1 MINKIKRLLDKDNI
15 IVLLGN
21 VGSSALG
28 LFIFMILA
36 RILEPADFGSWAL
49 FISFSGL
56 FEIIKTGLIRQ
67 ALVHQLSD
75 SNTVLQN
82 ELLSSAR
89 LINLVMSILLGILVF
104 IVSLFVKEPSLGV
117 FLTYYPILVIVTAG
131 QQFDTWKSHALGK
144 FIRMNFIRFG
154 LNFFFLI
161 FLSIAYFKPELANI
175 ETIVMA
181 YLSINGV
188 ISIVSWVTCSRHHSF
203 FKATKS
209 TARALLQFGKS
220 SVATLA
226 GANLLKS
233 ADNIIIGLLLGT
245 EAVAIYA
252 IPLKAMDLLEI
263 PLRGFGMTAFR
274 KLSNFHH
281 AGEYKQFKSLLKQ
294 NVTTLSLAFLPVGL
308 VIFIFPTFVI
318 NLLSG
323 AQYEESA
330 GLMMLFVFPMVLLP
344 LDKFIG
350 LSLDAVGQPH
360 INATKVW
367 IMVGVNIVGDCVMI
381 YLFDSLYLVALV
393 TVINIIAGILFGLVS
408 LRTINRRWSEKI

>member
-1 MINKIKRLLDKDNI
+1 MINKIKRLLDKDNL

-36 RILEPADFGSWAL
+36 RILQPSDFGSWAL

-75 SNTVLQN
+75 GNTLLQN

-89 LINLVMSILLGILVF
+89 LINLLLSLLLGILVF
-104 IVSLFVKEPSLGV
+104 MVSYFVNEPSLQV
-117 FLTYYPILVIVTAG
+117 FLKYYPVLVIVTAG

-154 LNFFFLI
+154 LNFFFLS
-161 FLSIAYFKPELANI
+161 FLAMAYFKPELANI
-175 ETIVMA
+175 EAIVTA
-181 YLSINGV
+181 YLAINAL
-188 ISIVSWVTCSRHHSF
+188 ISVVSWITSSRHHSLL
-203 FKATKS
+203 KATKS
-209 TARALLQFGKS
+209 TTWSLLQFGKS

-233 ADNIIIGLLLGT
+233 ADNIIIGVLLGT

-281 AGEYKQFKSLLKQ
+281 TGQYEQFKSLLKQ
-294 NVTTLSLAFLPVGL
+294 NVAMLSLAFLPVG
-308 VIFIFPTFVI
+308 VFIFIFPNLVI

-323 AQYEESA
+323 AQYEQSA

-350 LSLDAVGQPH
+350 LSLDALGQPQ

-367 IMVGVNIVGDCVMI
+367 IMVVVNIVGDCVMI

-393 TVINIIAGILFGLVS
+393 TVINIIAGILFGLIS
-408 LRTINRRWSEKI
+408 LRTINRQLSEKS